1 MEEKLNKLI
10 SYCRQIDNVYLK
22 NELKDLK
29 TKMETTASFLNYL
42 RIEAM
47 EKRIKEL
54 EQENELL
61 TAKLKVYGQN

>member
-10 SYCRQIDNVYLK
+10 SYCRQIDNDYLK

-61 TAKLKVYGQN
+61 TSKLQVYGQN

>member
-61 TAKLKVYGQN
+61 TAKLEVYGQN

>member
-61 TAKLKVYGQN
+61 TSKLQVYGQN